1 MATVRV
7 LVLEDDRKLGDE
19 VVAGLRAAGFAVDVS
34 RDMADADLK
43 LAINRYDCLVI
54 DRGLPDG
61 DGLDLVR
68 QQRDSGQRVP
78 VVVLTAR
85 DTLSDRLD
93 GFDDGADDYV
103 VKPLALDELAARVR
117 ALCRRQERPAATRT
131 IVGDLVIDR
140 PRRRVQRGGV
150 LLTLTPK
157 EFGLL
162 ELLAINAGSVVTRT
176 ELIEH
181 CWDEMAEP
189 SSNVVDVVIAQLRRK
204 LGTPPLIETV
214 RGVGFT
220 IAK

>member
-19 VVAGLRAAGFAVDVS
+19 VVAGLRAAGFAVDLS
-34 RDMADADLK
+34 RDMGDADLK
-43 LAINRYDCLVI
+43 LAVNRYDCLVI
-54 DRGLPDG
+54 DRGLSDG
-61 DGLDLVR
+61 DGLELVR

-78 VVVLTAR
+78 VLVLTAR
-85 DTLSDRLD
+85 DQLSDRLD
-93 GFDDGADDYV
+93 GFDHGADDYV

-157 EFGLL
+157 EFGVL
-162 ELLAINAGSVVTRT
+162 ELLAINAGNVVTRT

-189 SSNVVDVVIAQLRRK
+189 SSNCVDVVIAQLRRK

>member
-34 RDMADADLK
+34 RDMADANLK

-93 GFDDGADDYV
+93 GFDHGADDYV

-140 PRRRVQRGGV
+140 PRRRVPRGGV

-157 EFGLL
+157 EFGVL

-220 IAK
+220 IVK